1 MPILTETPL
10 QRTSLREQAL
20 ALVREAL
27 ITGRI
32 ADGVVYSSKALAAE
46 LGVSNGPIREAMLAL
61 VDDGLME
68 AVPNKG
74 FRTVPLTEAD
84 LAEIYEMRLL
94 LEVPVVA
101 RLARG
106 DLPGDR
112 AARLTDLVNTIERTA
127 RSRDLTGNL
136 AADRDFHLSL
146 LAAGG
151 NSRLVSAVARL
162 RDQTRLHNLRTINAD
177 GGLVTSAEEHRPL
190 LAAIMRHDERTAERL
205 MRQHLEHIR
214 QDWSRPAGSGLV
226 TATTWPS
233 RLPVPPAS
241 PHRSSRRTE
250 LWHHELSPL
259 LPGETADRD
268 RPPGEVEAPLPS
280 RGQPAD
286 RLLTKMIMPV
296 VAPWL
301 LGCPGTAR

>member
-1 MPILTETPL
+1 MPILAEAPL

-20 ALVREAL
+20 ALLREAL

-74 FRTVPLTEAD
+74 FRAVPLAPAD

-94 LEVPVVA
+94 LEVPVIARQARDGLPGDLAA
-101 RLARG
+101 RLAG
-106 DLPGDR
+106 
-112 AARLTDLVNTIERTA
+112 LVDTIERTA
-127 RSRDLTGNL
+127 RSRDLAGNL
-136 AADRDFHLSL
+136 AADRDFHLAL

-151 NSRLVSAVARL
+151 NRRLVSTVARL

-177 GGLVTSAEEHRPL
+177 GRLIASAEEHRPL
-190 LAAIMRHDERTAERL
+190 LAAIVRHDEPAAERL

-214 QDWSRPAGSGLV
+214 QDWSRPAG
-226 TATTWPS
+226 
-233 RLPVPPAS
+233 
-241 PHRSSRRTE
+241 
-250 LWHHELSPL
+250 
-259 LPGETADRD
+259 
-268 RPPGEVEAPLPS
+268 
-280 RGQPAD
+280 
-286 RLLTKMIMPV
+286 
-296 VAPWL
+296 
-301 LGCPGTAR
+301 

>member
-1 MPILTETPL
+1 MAILTETTL
-10 QRTSLREQAL
+10 LRTSLREQAL
-20 ALVREAL
+20 ALLREAL

-32 ADGVVYSSKALAAE
+32 ADGVVYSSKTLAAE

-74 FRTVPLTEAD
+74 FRAVPLAPAD

-101 RLARG
+101 RLARHG
-106 DLPGDR
+106 LPGDP
-112 AARLTDLVNTIERTA
+112 AARLTGVADTIERTA
-127 RSRDLTGNL
+127 GSRDLAGNL

-151 NSRLVSAVARL
+151 NGRLVDAVARL

-177 GGLVTSAEEHRPL
+177 GSLVASAEEHRSL
-190 LAAIMRHDERTAERL
+190 LAAIMRHDEHAAERL

-214 QDWSRPAGSGLV
+214 QDWSRPA
-226 TATTWPS
+226 TRTTS
-233 RLPVPPAS
+233 
-241 PHRSSRRTE
+241 
-250 LWHHELSPL
+250 
-259 LPGETADRD
+259 
-268 RPPGEVEAPLPS
+268 
-280 RGQPAD
+280 
-286 RLLTKMIMPV
+286 
-296 VAPWL
+296 
-301 LGCPGTAR
+301 

>member
-10 QRTSLREQAL
+10 QRTSLREQAQTL
-20 ALVREAL
+20 LREAL
-27 ITGRI
+27 ISGRL
-32 ADGVVYSSKALAAE
+32 ADGTVYSAKALATE

-74 FRTVPLTEAD
+74 FRTVPLTPAD
-84 LAEIYEMRLL
+84 SAEIYELRLL

-127 RSRDLTGNL
+127 RSRDLAGNL

-151 NSRLVSAVARL
+151 NSRLVSIVARL
-162 RDQTRLHNLRTINAD
+162 RDQTRLDNLRAINAD
-177 GGLVTSAEEHRPL
+177 GRLVASAEEHRPL
-190 LAAIMRHDERTAERL
+190 LAAIMRHDEHAAERL

-214 QDWSRPAGSGLV
+214 QDWSRPAG
-226 TATTWPS
+226 
-233 RLPVPPAS
+233 
-241 PHRSSRRTE
+241 
-250 LWHHELSPL
+250 
-259 LPGETADRD
+259 
-268 RPPGEVEAPLPS
+268 
-280 RGQPAD
+280 
-286 RLLTKMIMPV
+286 
-296 VAPWL
+296 
-301 LGCPGTAR
+301 

>member
-20 ALVREAL
+20 ALLREAL
-27 ITGRI
+27 ISGRI
-32 ADGVVYSSKALAAE
+32 ADGVVYSSKALATE
-46 LGVSNGPIREAMLAL
+46 LSVSNGPIREAMLAL

-74 FRTVPLTEAD
+74 FRAVPLTPAD

-112 AARLTDLVNTIERTA
+112 AARLTNLVNTIERTA
-127 RSRDLTGNL
+127 RSRDLAGNL
-136 AADRDFHLSL
+136 AADRDFHLTL

-151 NSRLVSAVARL
+151 NGRLVAAVARL
-162 RDQTRLHNLRTINAD
+162 RDQTRLHNLRAINTD
-177 GGLVTSAEEHRPL
+177 GTLVTSAEEHRPL
-190 LAAIMRHDERTAERL
+190 LAAIMHHDERAAERL

-214 QDWSRPAGSGLV
+214 QDWSRPAG
-226 TATTWPS
+226 
-233 RLPVPPAS
+233 
-241 PHRSSRRTE
+241 
-250 LWHHELSPL
+250 
-259 LPGETADRD
+259 
-268 RPPGEVEAPLPS
+268 
-280 RGQPAD
+280 
-286 RLLTKMIMPV
+286 
-296 VAPWL
+296 
-301 LGCPGTAR
+301 

>member
-1 MPILTETPL
+1 MPILTDAPL

-20 ALVREAL
+20 ALLREAL
-27 ITGRI
+27 ISGRV

-74 FRTVPLTEAD
+74 FRAVPLTPAD

-106 DLPGDR
+106 DLPADR
-112 AARLTDLVNTIERTA
+112 AARLTDLVNTIEQTA

-151 NSRLVSAVARL
+151 NTRLVSTVARL
-162 RDQTRLHNLRTINAD
+162 RDQTRLSNLRAINAD
-177 GGLVTSAEEHRPL
+177 GRLVASADEHRPL
-190 LAAIMRHDERTAERL
+190 LAAITGHDKRAAGRL
-205 MRQHLEHIR
+205 MRRHLEHIG
-214 QDWSRPAGSGLV
+214 QDWSRP
-226 TATTWPS
+226 
-233 RLPVPPAS
+233 
-241 PHRSSRRTE
+241 
-250 LWHHELSPL
+250 
-259 LPGETADRD
+259 
-268 RPPGEVEAPLPS
+268 VE
-280 RGQPAD
+280 
-286 RLLTKMIMPV
+286 
-296 VAPWL
+296 
-301 LGCPGTAR
+301 

>member
-20 ALVREAL
+20 ALLREAL
-27 ITGRI
+27 VSGRI

-46 LGVSNGPIREAMLAL
+46 LGVSNGPIREAMLTL

-74 FRTVPLTEAD
+74 FRTVPLTPAD

-94 LEVPVVA
+94 LEIPVVA
-101 RLARG
+101 RLAKG

-112 AARLTDLVNTIERTA
+112 AARLTDLVNTIELTA
-127 RSRDLTGNL
+127 RSRDLAGNL
-136 AADRDFHLSL
+136 AADRDFHLTL

-151 NSRLVSAVARL
+151 NSRLVAAVARL
-162 RDQTRLHNLRTINAD
+162 RDQTRLHNLRAINAD
-177 GGLVTSAEEHRPL
+177 GRLVTSAEEHRPL

-214 QDWSRPAGSGLV
+214 QDWSQPAG
-226 TATTWPS
+226 
-233 RLPVPPAS
+233 
-241 PHRSSRRTE
+241 
-250 LWHHELSPL
+250 
-259 LPGETADRD
+259 
-268 RPPGEVEAPLPS
+268 
-280 RGQPAD
+280 
-286 RLLTKMIMPV
+286 
-296 VAPWL
+296 
-301 LGCPGTAR
+301 